1 MRAGLCSVVLVLT
14 LTGALPA
21 SAQQGSISGVV
32 VATRTN
38 VDDRETVLIKVPAQ
52 ATGRAVEEVRVRIG
66 RAVARA
72 ASAALLPDGWQADD
86 VGDELRLSGP
96 ALAAGESIL
105 ARFVTSAASSI
116 VEAVDRVRLELH
128 GGGDRLVRVD
138 VPVER
143 LPAVRANVPIDEVM
157 GLPPV
162 AVPGEVITVKPY
174 DFTLTPYGGT
184 WTFEPAEGAGGE
196 AEAPEVTDPVAEP
209 ATGTEPVEYS
219 FKMTMGATLDLGMK
233 FDVQYADEYG
243 EVLVD
248 SKGASIELLP
258 DEPGEGAR
266 IDACTAKSFRG
277 RVVCVCGWFPD
288 EAARGQLTIDGMP
301 LGDPLTSSRR
311 LLYFRLPDEI
321 AAGPHTIALA
331 GAQGSASLEVL
342 ELVGQIDQA
351 ELLRGQST
359 PIHITILGTQDALSL
374 RLVNHAPGSIS
385 LEGGDDQIIT
395 TSGGGTNTWTGRVQG
410 HTPGNFHLTY
420 ELAASRCPCA
430 DFAQTT
436 TAGPQGETW
445 YDDTIERFR
454 HGRDLSNG
462 ARDAELNGDDT
473 AGELAKE
480 ALDELE
486 RARDALEEGVES
498 GDIGPETAKLLDQY
512 ITEYESQARGVSTT
526 APAVPITPTQP
537 EEPEGDDPRDAPPPA
552 IYGEELEDPPV
563 TTVLD
568 GWLQPSQGVWQD
580 DDDFR
585 DTPGKRLTK
594 TGPATWQAEL
604 KMVAGRSTAIFGIR
618 DDTGAPAHN
627 RIYLFGETTAT
638 TPVKVRFRFTLI
650 QGGTRTIVYEQPDA
664 AAQSIPLDGP
674 AGGKLAWSAS
684 LLTETGVPDSRLFT
698 FTPGPYTLEAEL
710 IRVDTGA
717 PTGLKTT
724 VSGEAVTTSAPT
736 LHFVPVALG
745 ETGRAGRSV
754 LGRKA
759 QTLSTQVATRLPIYL
774 PVADGGI
781 TTQVHPLQQFPEV
794 QPGVLRELVSM
805 LPLADDSDTVRR
817 DRLKARLTNW
827 LGTQAALIGGGK
839 VVAILQTDEFDSLW
853 PDDDAVAF
861 AVAQKLMVAT
871 NDAYVD
877 TIGHELVHTTP
888 FLWSRNE
895 MIGAFGFSYHNNDD
909 KNLADGVELFPARA
923 RHDGINAMMGPA
935 GGPPWVT
942 QGTYWHMLEQFLAA
956 PDPPLIVTRGFLARD
971 GQRLLGRLDAL
982 YEVMGVPD
990 LPEGALAPA
999 MAAIEL
1005 RDAAGAVLGRFP
1017 FRIDWREPHREEER
1031 STIAFTYTVPDV
1043 PGTAAIALVGPD
1055 GGVLHE
1061 RRRST
1066 SAPQV
1071 RIVGPAEGQAV
1082 AVEGD
1087 RVRVAWEGTDA
1098 DGDALT
1104 YMVLYSPDNGETW
1117 RVEGYEVTG
1126 TTFEVPVTGRP
1137 ASPRVR
1143 VIATDGARSGMAEV
1157 AFTYAR

>member
-1 MRAGLCSVVLVLT
+1 MRAGLCSLAFVLA
-14 LTGALPA
+14 LTGAVPT

-38 VDDRETVLIKVPAQ
+38 AENRETVLLKVPAR
-52 ATGRAVEEVRVRIG
+52 TSDRAVEEVRVRVG
-66 RAVARA
+66 RAVARVA
-72 ASAALLPDGWQADD
+72 TPALLPAGWQADD
-86 VGDELRLSGP
+86 DGDELRLSGP
-96 ALAAGESIL
+96 ALAAEESIL
-105 ARFVTSAASSI
+105 ARFVTSATSSS
-116 VEAVDRVRLELH
+116 VEAIKRVRLELH
-128 GGGDRLVRVD
+128 GGGDRLLRVEI
-138 VPVER
+138 PVER
-143 LPAVRANVPIDEVM
+143 LPAVTANVPIDDVI

-162 AVPGEVITVKPY
+162 AVTGEVIKVTPY

-184 WTFEPAEGAGGE
+184 WTFDAADDAEG
-196 AEAPEVTDPVAEP
+196 PEVSEPVADPVISADP
-209 ATGTEPVEYS
+209 LGYS
-219 FKMTMGATLDLGMK
+219 FELTMGARMDLGMK
-233 FDVQYADEYG
+233 FNVQYADEFG

-248 SKGASIELLP
+248 GKGAFIALLP
-258 DEPGEGAR
+258 DVPDDRAR
-266 IDACTAKSFRG
+266 IDACTARSFRG
-277 RVVCVCGWFPD
+277 RVICVCGWFPD
-288 EAARGQLTIDGMP
+288 ETARGQLTIDGMP
-301 LGDPLTSSRR
+301 LGNPLTSSRR
-311 LLYFRLPDEI
+311 VLYFRLPDEI
-321 AAGPHTIALA
+321 AAGPHTIASSSA
-331 GAQGSASLEVL
+331 EGSTSIEVL

-359 PIHITILGTQDALSL
+359 PIHITILGTRDALPL
-374 RLVNHAPGSIS
+374 HLVNHAPDSIS
-385 LEGGDDQIIT
+385 LDGGDDQVIT
-395 TSGGGTNTWTGRVQG
+395 TSGGDTNTWTGRVQG
-410 HTPGNFHLTY
+410 NRPGNFHLTY

-430 DFAQTT
+430 EIDDST
-436 TAGPQGETW
+436 TAGPEGETW
-445 YDDTIERFR
+445 YDDAVERFR
-454 HGRDLSNG
+454 HGRDLANE
-462 ARDAELNGDDT
+462 ARDAQLNGDDT
-473 AGELAKE
+473 AGELAEE

-486 RARDALEEGVES
+486 RARKALQEGIES
-498 GDIGPETAKLLDQY
+498 GDIGPETEKLLEQY
-512 ITEYESQARGVSTT
+512 ISEYESQARRVSTT
-526 APAVPITPTQP
+526 APSVPVTPT
-537 EEPEGDDPRDAPPPA
+537 EEPDDDGPRDAPPPTL
-552 IYGEELEDPPV
+552 YGEELDEPPV

-585 DTPGKRLTK
+585 DTPGKRLTR

-604 KMVAGRSTAIFGIR
+604 KMVAGRSTAVFGIR
-618 DDTGAPAHN
+618 DDAGAPPHN
-627 RIYLFGETTAT
+627 RIHLLGETTAT

-650 QGGTRTIVYEQPDA
+650 QGGTRTVVYEQPDA

-674 AGGKLAWSAS
+674 AREKRTWSAS
-684 LLTETGVPDSRLFT
+684 LITETGVPEIGLFT
-698 FTPGPYTLEAEL
+698 FTPGPYTIEAEL

-717 PTGLKTT
+717 ATGLKAT

-759 QTLSTQVATRLPIYL
+759 QTLSTQIATQLPTYL

-794 QPGVLRELVSM
+794 QPGVLRELISM
-805 LPLADDSDTVRR
+805 LPRADDSDTVRR
-817 DRLKARLTNW
+817 DRLKARLTHW
-827 LGTQAALIGGGK
+827 LGTQAALTGGGK
-839 VVAILQTDEFDSLW
+839 VVAILQRDEFDSLW
-853 PDDDAVAF
+853 PNDDAAAF
-861 AVAQKLMVAT
+861 AAGQKLMVAT

-895 MIGAFGFSYHNNDD
+895 MIDTFGFSYHNYDD
-909 KNLADGVELFPARA
+909 RNLADGVELFPIRQ
-923 RHDGINAMMGPA
+923 RHDQKNAMMGPA
-935 GGPPWVT
+935 GSPPWIT

-971 GQRLLGRLDAL
+971 GGRLLGRLDAL

-990 LPEGALAPA
+990 LPEGARGPA

-1005 RDAAGAVLGRFP
+1005 RDAAGSVLGRFP
-1017 FRIDWREPHREEER
+1017 FRIDWREPHRTEER
-1031 STIAFTYTVPDV
+1031 STIAFTYTVPEL
-1043 PGTAAIALVGPD
+1043 PGTAMIALVGPD
-1055 GGVLHE
+1055 GAVLHT
-1061 RRRST
+1061 RQRSA

-1071 RIVGPAEGQAV
+1071 RIVEPADGGSV

-1087 RVRVAWEGTDA
+1087 RLRVSWDGSDA

-1104 YMVLYSPDNGETW
+1104 YMVLYSPDGGETW

-1126 TTFEVPVTGRP
+1126 QTFDVPVRGRP

-1157 AFTYAR
+1157 AFSYAR